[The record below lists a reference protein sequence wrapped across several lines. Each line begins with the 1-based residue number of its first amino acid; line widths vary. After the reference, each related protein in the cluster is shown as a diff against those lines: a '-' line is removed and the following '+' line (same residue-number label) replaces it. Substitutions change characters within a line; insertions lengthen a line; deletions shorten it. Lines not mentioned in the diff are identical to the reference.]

1 MHKKVGALVN
11 TPFTW
16 LTKVSSACSE
26 QEKLRYQVDALVA
39 YENFLST
46 SQNPEKNIQAQIE
59 GERRNTISRN
69 REIIKSVVKCVHFCG
84 KQSIASRG
92 HRDDSSAD
100 ERSNK
105 GKFLAL

>member
-69 REIIKSVVKCVHFCG
+69 REIIECCKVRPLLRKTVHCF
-84 KQSIASRG
+84 KRAQR
-92 HRDDSSAD
+92 
-100 ERSNK
+100 
-105 GKFLAL
+105 